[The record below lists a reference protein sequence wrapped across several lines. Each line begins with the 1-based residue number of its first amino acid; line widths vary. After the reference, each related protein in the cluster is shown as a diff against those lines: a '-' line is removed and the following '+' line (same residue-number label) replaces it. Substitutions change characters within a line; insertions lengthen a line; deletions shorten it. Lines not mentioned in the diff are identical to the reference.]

1 MTLESAIT
9 FFIAIF
15 IFGITP
21 GPGVFAIIAKSLSQ
35 GTVKTLPL
43 SLGMVC
49 GDILYL
55 IMACF
60 GLAAIAHQWETLFLV
75 VRYIGAAYLLY
86 LGWKMWTT
94 PVQALQEEAPSAS
107 KLGFAAALQGFL
119 ISSSNPK
126 VILFYIAFLPTFMD
140 ITSLKGVDILYAS
153 GLTFTA
159 LMMGLTLISAMAAQA
174 RRYMRSKRSMTMLN
188 RGAGSIMAGAGAFL
202 ALRS

>member
-21 GPGVFAIIAKSLSQ
+21 GPGTFAVLAKSLSQ
-35 GTVKTLPL
+35 GVWRTLPL
-43 SLGMVC
+43 SAGMAC

-60 GLAAIAHQWETLFLV
+60 GLAAIAEQWETLFV
-75 VRYIGAAYLLY
+75 VIRYVGAAYLLY
-86 LGWKMWTT
+86 LGVKMWTA
-94 PVQALQEEAPSAS
+94 PVDNLEEEQPKSRKKGA
-107 KLGFAAALQGFL
+107 AAALQGFL

-140 ITSLKGVDILYAS
+140 V
-153 GLTFTA
+153 TA
-159 LMMGLTLISAMAAQA
+159 LSSVDVVKASILAFVALMIALSTVSLGAAQA
-174 RRYMRSKRSMTMLN
+174 RRYMKSARAMQRLN
-188 RGAGSIMAGAGAFL
+188 RSAGGLMMGASAYLIARG
-202 ALRS
+202 